1 VSVACDVAFTRTR
14 SRRGRNSFAL
24 LVHANLISSE
34 ARATVMNNSRQ
45 TPNRV
50 STELAFLTMSGTVN
64 RYQKSGSGPPLVL
77 LHTIRTQLEYFR
89 ALVPLLAENFTVYA
103 VDLPG
108 HGFSSVDTTQ
118 EYDEPYLRRG
128 IADFLKSLDLRDVTI
143 VGESIGAVVALTV
156 ASEIPERI
164 KAVYA
169 INAYDYETRYGDGI
183 RRGNWFANVI
193 IGSLQIP
200 VLGAI
205 GAAMANAPI
214 ISKIMAGGYA
224 DPRKMP
230 ADLIVIFDKSGRNPN
245 FHYAER
251 KVLAGWRSWSQ
262 ARERYSRVE
271 APVTLIYGDRDWS
284 RIPERTRTKELLKCS
299 RIFTLENSGHF
310 SSVENPQQ
318 VARIILSGSL

>member
-1 VSVACDVAFTRTR
+1 
-14 SRRGRNSFAL
+14 
-24 LVHANLISSE
+24 
-34 ARATVMNNSRQ
+34 MNNSKE
-45 TPNRV
+45 TPNGA
-50 STELAFLTMSGTVN
+50 SAKPAFLKVSDTVN
-64 RYQKSGSGPPLVL
+64 LRYQKSGNGPPLVL

-89 ALVPLLAENFTVYA
+89 ALAPLLAEKFTVYA

-108 HGFSSVDTTQ
+108 HGFSPVDTTQ
-118 EYDEPYLRRG
+118 KYDEPYLRRG
-128 IADFLKSLDLRDVTI
+128 IADFLKSLDLRDVTL

-183 RRGNWFANVI
+183 RRGNWFANLI

-200 VLGAI
+200 AFGAI
-205 GAAMANAPI
+205 GAAMANASI
-214 ISKIMAGGYA
+214 IGRIMAGGYA

-230 ADLIVIFDKSGRNPN
+230 ADLIALFDKAGRNPN

-251 KVLAGWRSWSQ
+251 RVLAGWRSWGE
-262 ARERYSRVE
+262 ARERYSRVQ

-284 RIPERTRTKELLKCS
+284 RIPERTRTKELLKRS
-299 RIFTLENSGHF
+299 RIFTIENSGHF

-318 VARIILSGSL
+318 VARIILSESL